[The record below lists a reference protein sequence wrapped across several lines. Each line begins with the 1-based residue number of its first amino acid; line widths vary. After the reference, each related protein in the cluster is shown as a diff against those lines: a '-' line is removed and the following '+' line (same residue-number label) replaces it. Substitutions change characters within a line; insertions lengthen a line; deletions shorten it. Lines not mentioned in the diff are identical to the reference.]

1 MLKSGI
7 LVCVLGFG
15 MVFVVLA
22 LLILMINLI
31 SWATRKLVKDKPE
44 QEAAPAAAPVSTAG
58 ATDLTPEAL
67 AAVTAALA
75 KALDKDAGQLIIR
88 NVTRV

>member
-1 MLKSGI
+1 MLQSGI

-22 LLILMINLI
+22 LLILMINII
-31 SWATRKLVKDKPE
+31 SKVARLLVKDKPE
-44 QEAAPAAAPVSTAG
+44 EQAVPAAPVSSAG

-67 AAVTAALA
+67 AAITAALA

>member
-1 MLKSGI
+1 MLQSGI
-7 LVCVLGFG
+7 VVCLLGFG

-22 LLILMINLI
+22 LLILLI
-31 SWATRKLVKDKPE
+31 YTISAVSRVLVKNQPE
-44 QEAAPAAAPVSTAG
+44 QAAPAPAANVSAG

-88 NVTRV
+88 SVTRV